1 MKKYDLYFSFYLEEY
16 NWLQLKFPLI
26 KASERIRTAFMYQG
40 IEQQA
45 EITQTSL
52 LFRLGFKSPENPIF
66 VIFIS
71 L

>member
-1 MKKYDLYFSFYLEEY
+1 M
-16 NWLQLKFPLI
+16 PLI
-26 KASERIRTAFMYQG
+26 KATECTRAAFMYQG

-52 LFRLGFKSPENPIF
+52 LFELGFKSPENPIY